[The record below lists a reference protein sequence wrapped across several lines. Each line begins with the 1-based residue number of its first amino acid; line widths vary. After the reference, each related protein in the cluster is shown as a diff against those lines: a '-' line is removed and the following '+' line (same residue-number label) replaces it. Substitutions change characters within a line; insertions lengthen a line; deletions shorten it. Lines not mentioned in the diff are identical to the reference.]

1 MQMKAGRSLEWQS
14 LYQNVLSES
23 DPKRLPEAIAR
34 AEAAIQFR
42 EKQLAE
48 DPHDGA
54 ERRAIADAR
63 VALRILKV
71 KHLAGWK

>member
-1 MQMKAGRSLEWQS
+1 MKPGKSLEWQK

-23 DPKRLPEAIAR
+23 DPERLPEAIAR
-34 AEAAIQFR
+34 AEAAIQLR
-42 EKQLAE
+42 EKHLTE
-48 DPHDGA
+48 DPQHEAA

-71 KHLAGWK
+71 KHLSGWK

>member
-1 MQMKAGRSLEWQS
+1 MKPGKSLEWQS

-23 DPKRLPEAIAR
+23 DSKRLPEAIAR

-48 DPHDGA
+48 DPHHGA
-54 ERRAIADAR
+54 EQRALADAR

>member
-1 MQMKAGRSLEWQS
+1 MKPGKALEWQS

-23 DPKRLPEAIAR
+23 DPKQLPEAIAR
-34 AEAAIQFR
+34 AEAAIHFR
-42 EKQLAE
+42 EEQLTE
-48 DPHDGA
+48 DPQYEA

>member
-1 MQMKAGRSLEWQS
+1 MKAGKSLEWQR

-23 DPKRLPEAIAR
+23 DPERLPEAIAR
-34 AEAAIQFR
+34 AEAAIQSR
-42 EKQLAE
+42 EKQLTKDSE
-48 DPHDGA
+48 HEA